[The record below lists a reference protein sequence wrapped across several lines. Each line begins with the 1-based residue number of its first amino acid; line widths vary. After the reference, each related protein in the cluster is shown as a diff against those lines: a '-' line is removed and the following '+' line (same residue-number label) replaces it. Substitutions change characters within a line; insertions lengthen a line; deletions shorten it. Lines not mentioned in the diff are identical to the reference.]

1 MQPMANMEAIMP
13 NPTRKDL
20 RSRMAALKEEIAT
33 LNGRIAALKDERRNL
48 AATLRN
54 NAGGSAEKPAQNK
67 AGPGGKGAG
76 KGAGKAKA
84 AKAATAAED

>member
-1 MQPMANMEAIMP
+1 MP

-20 RSRMAALKEEIAT
+20 RSRMAALKEEIAN

-54 NAGGSAEKPAQNK
+54 NAGGGDEKPVANK
-67 AGPGGKGAG
+67 ARGAG
-76 KGAGKAKA
+76 KGAGKAKP
-84 AKAATAAED
+84 AKSGAAED